1 VNVSE
6 LGEKYNETASPL
18 RLITTGLLGF
28 ICRQYGEPFQL
39 GADKRRTQDIQT
51 QILDIDSLHIYTLEK
66 YCRRHQNI
74 KHTGF
79 HDKTN

>member
-1 VNVSE
+1 
-6 LGEKYNETASPL
+6 
-18 RLITTGLLGF
+18 LGF
-28 ICRQYGEPFQL
+28 QAANMAKPFQL
-39 GADKRRTQDIQT
+39 GAGKPRTQDIQT
-51 QILDIDSLHIYTLEK
+51 QILDFDSLNIYTLEK